1 MFDMVRAIMRIGIP
15 MVDGAFD
22 SGVSALLDVFSTA
35 NSLAGEATFEV
46 VRLGAASH
54 VASGQGAVHPTV
66 PWARVKARFDHI
78 IVPGF
83 GAKSAVG
90 LKERLAALGR
100 RGPRD
105 LLLRAHAAGA
115 DIHAACT
122 GTWLL
127 ADSGLLDGRTATTS
141 WWFAEA
147 FRSAFPRVRL
157 EAGEVLVRSGAFT
170 TAGAAF
176 AHVDLALALL
186 RRHSPQLATRV
197 AEFLVTEKPGTQAP
211 YLLAHAS
218 PSEDVL
224 VQSFERAV
232 RGGLA
237 EPLNLAAISRQLHT
251 SPRTLQRRLRNTVGR
266 SPIKFV
272 QQVRLQRA
280 LELLRRGR
288 DSVEAIAEQVGYQ
301 NGHTL
306 RQLIRRELRTGVRE
320 LKARGEGVRAR

>member
-1 MFDMVRAIMRIGIP
+1 MRIGIA
-15 MVDGAFD
+15 MVEGAFD

-35 NSLAGEATFEV
+35 NTLAGEATFEV
-46 VRLGAASH
+46 VRLGAASR
-54 VASGQGAVHPTV
+54 VVSGQGAVHQAV
-66 PWARVKARFDHI
+66 PWARVKARFDHVV
-78 IVPGF
+78 VPGF
-83 GAKSAVG
+83 GAKSAVD
-90 LKERLAALGR
+90 LKQRLPALGR
-100 RGPRD
+100 RGLRE
-105 LLLRAHAAGA
+105 LLVRAHAAGA
-115 DIHAACT
+115 GIHGACT

-127 ADSGLLDGRTATTS
+127 ADSGLLDGHTATTS
-141 WWFAEA
+141 WWFADA
-147 FRSAFPRVRL
+147 FQSAFPRVRL
-157 EAGEVLVRSGAFT
+157 EAGEVLVRSGAFM

-218 PSEDVL
+218 PSEDAL

-237 EPLNLAAISRQLHT
+237 QALDLAAISRQLHT
-251 SPRTLQRRLRNTVGR
+251 SPRTLQRRLRKTVGR
-266 SPIKFV
+266 SPVKFV

-301 NGHTL
+301 SGHTL

-320 LKARGEGVRAR
+320 LRGR